1 MGDISPAEKKLYRE
15 ELEELSEMTLEL
27 VETYLSDMDLE
38 DDMME
43 DSFMWGGGN
52 LRPDESKSY
61 TDWLKHY
68 GVDDDE
74 DED

>member
-1 MGDISPAEKKLYRE
+1 
-15 ELEELSEMTLEL
+15 MTLNL
-27 VETYLSDMDLE
+27 VETYLSDFDLE

-52 LRPDESKSY
+52 LRPEDYETKTY

-68 GVDDDE
+68 GVDDEE